1 VIIVAAIFCQAVEV
15 SLKLLRTDDKVN
27 KFEAMRELCERCG
40 HSLVHTAMGWL
51 ASRPCVSGVIAG
63 VTTTRQLE
71 QNVEAEGWRP
81 GE

>member
-1 VIIVAAIFCQAVEV
+1 VTIVVAIFCQAVEV
-15 SLKLLRTDDKVN
+15 SLKLLGTDDKVN
-27 KFEAMRELCERCG
+27 KFEAMRELCEPCG
-40 HSLVHTAMGWL
+40 HSLAHKAMGWL

-71 QNVEAEGWRP
+71 QNVEAEERRP